1 MLQFHF
7 IDNVTEVVLSDQT
20 DSTGSVAVVLQ
31 EENPSFLV
39 GGLDL
44 KKLLRDLSKHSKTA
58 IDKIVVLMESK
69 DEKVALAA
77 AKTLLEMQTQV
88 AKDMNT
94 DQLQRLIAQVKLNLG
109 GGKRLI
115 PLKGE
120 EEDEENRKPV
130 VDFTTI
136 QAVK

>member
-1 MLQFHF
+1 M
-7 IDNVTEVVLSDQT
+7 SDQT
-20 DSTGSVAVVLQ
+20 DSTATSSAGSVAVVLQ

-44 KKLLRDLSKHSKTA
+44 KKLLRDLAKHSGKA
-58 IDKIVVLMESK
+58 IERLVILMSSQ
-69 DEKVALAA
+69 DEKVALTA
-77 AKTLLEMQTQV
+77 AKTILEMQTQV

-115 PLKGE
+115 PMKG
-120 EEDEENRKPV
+120 EDEEDSGKPV

>member
-1 MLQFHF
+1 M
-7 IDNVTEVVLSDQT
+7 SDQT

-44 KKLLRDLSKHSKTA
+44 KKLLRDLSRHSKDA
-58 IDKIVVLMESK
+58 IDKIVALMASK

-115 PLKGE
+115 PLKDDD
-120 EEDEENRKPV
+120 DEESPGKPV

-136 QAVK
+136 KQVG

>member
-1 MLQFHF
+1 M
-7 IDNVTEVVLSDQT
+7 SDQT

-31 EENPSFLV
+31 EENPSFIV

-44 KKLLRDLSKHSKTA
+44 KKLLRDLSRHSKDA
-58 IDKIVVLMESK
+58 IDKIVALMASK

-115 PLKGE
+115 PVKG
-120 EEDEENRKPV
+120 EDEEDSGKPV

-136 QAVK
+136 RQVG